1 MMQEACHSVGFS
13 IFCYNAER
21 LFLLEEKMMNNPFGN
36 EGQEFLTYLHSNF
49 SNLSVVQNKDIFAK
63 PEKCAIISVDVT
75 NGFCKAGALASPRVN
90 SIVAPIVKL
99 LTTAWQSGVR
109 QMILSQDTHEP
120 DAVEFSTWPVH
131 CVRGTEEAETVDE
144 IKKLPF
150 YDQLITLPK
159 NSLSS
164 VADTGFS
171 VWLASHPEVDTFVV
185 VGDCTDLCI
194 YQMAMYLR
202 LDADAGQKKWR
213 VIVPADC
220 VQTYDFP
227 TSAAI
232 QAGAKPHPGDI
243 IHEFFLYHLALN
255 GVEVVAG
262 IG

>member
-1 MMQEACHSVGFS
+1 M
-13 IFCYNAER
+13 ID
-21 LFLLEEKMMNNPFGN
+21 NPFGK
-36 EGQEFLTYLHSNF
+36 ESQEFLGYVHSNF
-49 SNLSVVQNKDIFAK
+49 INLQTINNETIFGK
-63 PEKCAIISVDVT
+63 PDRCVIISVDVT

-90 SIVAPIVKL
+90 AIVSPIVKL
-99 LTTAWQSGVR
+99 ISTAWNSGIR
-109 QMILSQDTHEP
+109 QIILSQDTHEP

-150 YDQLITLPK
+150 FDQMTNLPK

-164 VADTGFS
+164 VADTGF
-171 VWLASHPEVDTFVV
+171 VDWLSKHPAVDTFVI

-194 YQMAMYLR
+194 YQMTMHLR
-202 LDADAGQKKWR
+202 LDADARQLKRR

-227 TSAAI
+227 TAAAI

-243 IHEFFLYHLALN
+243 LHEFFLYHLALN

-262 IG
+262 VR